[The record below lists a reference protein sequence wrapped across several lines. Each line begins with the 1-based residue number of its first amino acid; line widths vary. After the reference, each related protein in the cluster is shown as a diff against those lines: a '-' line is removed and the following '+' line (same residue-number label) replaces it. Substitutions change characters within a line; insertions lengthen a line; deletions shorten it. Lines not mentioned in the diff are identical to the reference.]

1 MKWKRGHRSKNVI
14 DSRGK
19 SGGARIGGKLGV
31 GGTLIALVIAAIFG
45 RDYLG
50 MGSGSSGSSA
60 SQNTGE
66 PAQDYS
72 NVDKELVSFVSFV
85 LDDVQASWQR
95 QFAGAGK
102 TYDDATLELFTDRVG
117 SACGMST
124 SATGPFYCPPDHRVF
139 IDLGFFQAL
148 ADHLKAPGDFAQA
161 YVIAH
166 EIGHHVQ
173 NLLGAEDWFR
183 KEQRKNPS
191 AKNELSVR
199 FELQADC
206 YAGVWAHSTKER
218 DLLDRG
224 DVDEGLGAASAIGD
238 DRLQKMGSGQVNKE
252 TWTHGSSSQ
261 RVKWFKRGMQQGTM
275 DACDTFGVARP

>member
-19 SGGARIGGKLGV
+19 SGGRGGLGGKLGI
-31 GGTLIALVIAAIFG
+31 GGTLIALLVAAVLG

-50 MGSGSSGSSA
+50 VGSGSGSSA
-60 SQNTGE
+60 SQSTSEGDR
-66 PAQDYS
+66 DYS
-72 NVDKELVSFVSFV
+72 NVDTELVSFVSFV
-85 LDDVQASWQR
+85 LDDVQASWQQ
-95 QFAGAGK
+95 QFARADG
-102 TYDDATLELFTDRVG
+102 TYKDATMELFTDRVN

-148 ADHLKAPGDFAQA
+148 SDHLKAPGDFAQA

-173 NLLGAEDWFR
+173 NLLGKEDWFR
-183 KEQRKNPS
+183 REQRKDPS
-191 AKNELSVR
+191 SKNDLSIR

-206 YAGVWAHSTKER
+206 YAGVWAHSTKKR
-218 DLLDRG
+218 DLLERG
-224 DVDEGLGAASAIGD
+224 DIDEGLGAASAIGD

-252 TWTHGSSSQ
+252 TWTHGSSGQ
-261 RVKWFKRGMQQGTM
+261 RVKWFKRGMQRGDM
-275 DACDTFGVARP
+275 NACDTFSVSKP